1 MAEEGLIQGARGGYQ
16 LARTI
21 GDVKVPVTVQAVLAA
36 RIDRLAPSHKELLQ
50 TAAVIGRQFS
60 TRLLGRVS
68 GLAGQVLKDGLRAL
82 VEAELIND
90 ASTSAEERYAFKHA
104 LTEEVAYG
112 SQLVRRRSRIHASV
126 AGVLTELD
134 PEKLDER
141 ASLIAHH
148 FQVGDELLE
157 AARWNARAAGWAG
170 IHHPVDAI
178 RHWRR
183 VRALTDQL
191 ELAPE
196 TAELGINARL
206 MLLAGHWRLG
216 AASEEGQLPYED
228 EAAAVFSEGERL
240 ADAGGQAPVK
250 VFLLALFGA
259 VRMMSDALPEGHEL
273 LLRAMRLADDIGDP
287 GLRASARIPLGW
299 SLYMLGR
306 AGEAAAVAEEIS
318 DMIGDDRSMAR
329 GVVVTSPYGWC
340 RMARAFF
347 AAHCGRLDEEL
358 LAIEQSTELLGDEG
372 DAEFQSHGHR
382 NWAIIADLAG
392 ADPDAAANHAR
403 QALEWAEEAGGPWSR
418 IFTREGVAVS
428 HNQRGEWRE
437 AIDVVDEALAIA
449 RDFRIGLY
457 NEPLLLATQRAPRP
471 VWATLAGQDRALRRG
486 SQWPSGAAP
495 ATTRPGPE
503 SNSPERC
510 SPVPTL
516 SRTPLPA
523 NSTKRYRSSR
533 VSVSGHWLLTFAGRK
548 LRWPWPSA
556 MRTIASERR
565 MTVVFITHDLEEAI
579 YLGDRV
585 IVLGANPGHIV
596 ELVDVGLPRPR
607 NQLTT
612 REDFKFL
619 SLRHRLFGMLQ
630 GH

>member
-1 MAEEGLIQGARGGYQ
+1 
-16 LARTI
+16 
-21 GDVKVPVTVQAVLAA
+21 
-36 RIDRLAPSHKELLQ
+36 
-50 TAAVIGRQFS
+50 
-60 TRLLGRVS
+60 
-68 GLAGQVLKDGLRAL
+68 
-82 VEAELIND
+82 
-90 ASTSAEERYAFKHA
+90 
-104 LTEEVAYG
+104 
-112 SQLVRRRSRIHASV
+112 
-126 AGVLTELD
+126 
-134 PEKLDER
+134 
-141 ASLIAHH
+141 
-148 FQVGDELLE
+148 
-157 AARWNARAAGWAG
+157 
-170 IHHPVDAI
+170 
-178 RHWRR
+178 
-183 VRALTDQL
+183 
-191 ELAPE
+191 
-196 TAELGINARL
+196 
-206 MLLAGHWRLG
+206 
-216 AASEEGQLPYED
+216 
-228 EAAAVFSEGERL
+228 
-240 ADAGGQAPVK
+240 
-250 VFLLALFGA
+250 
-259 VRMMSDALPEGHEL
+259 
-273 LLRAMRLADDIGDP
+273 
-287 GLRASARIPLGW
+287 
-299 SLYMLGR
+299 
-306 AGEAAAVAEEIS
+306 
-318 DMIGDDRSMAR
+318 MIGDDRSMAR

-428 HNQRGEWRE
+428 HNQRGKWRE

-457 NEPLLLATQRAPRP
+457 NEPLLLATRARGQTGLGDPGGARSSAEEGIA
-471 VWATLAGQDRALRRG
+471 VAVRCSARHYEARARIELARAVLAGAHPEPHAAASELDQALSIVESLG
-486 SQWPSGAAP
+486 LWSLAP
-495 ATTRPGPE
+495 
-503 SNSPERC
+503 
-510 SPVPTL
+510 
-516 SRTPLPA
+516 
-523 NSTKRYRSSR
+523 
-533 VSVSGHWLLTFAGRK
+533 HI
-548 LRWPWPSA
+548 RWA
-556 MRTIASERR
+556 QAEVAVALGMRTIASERH